1 MKESRIGD
9 TGINIKEPLLPNDQ
23 NTGKNA
29 MEAAAVSPNE
39 EEKELVPHAMQKW
52 LDKQMQRMKPAEQPW
67 GGPEHLKCHF
77 ENC

>member
-39 EEKELVPHAMQKW
+39 EEKELVPHAMQ
-52 LDKQMQRMKPAEQPW
+52 
-67 GGPEHLKCHF
+67 
-77 ENC
+77 